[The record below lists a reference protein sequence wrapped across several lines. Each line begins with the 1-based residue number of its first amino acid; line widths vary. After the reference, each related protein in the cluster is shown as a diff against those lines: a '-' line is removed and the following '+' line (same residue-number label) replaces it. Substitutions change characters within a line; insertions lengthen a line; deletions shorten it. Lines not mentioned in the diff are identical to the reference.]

1 VKYAFMAQ
9 CREEFPVVMMSRVLS
24 VSRAGF
30 YAWLRREPSAQAQR
44 REAVTTVLE
53 KTYHRYKRRYGA
65 PRLTKE
71 LNAAGM
77 SCSENYV
84 AKLLRARRLRA
95 LNGRRFRYQRSAPS
109 TLPVR
114 QNLLARDFGS
124 EGPNRKWVSDITYV
138 PIGRSWAYLA
148 VVLDLYSRKVVGWA
162 VDTHV
167 RETLILEA
175 LGMAIGQR
183 QAAPGLLLHSDQGVQ
198 YRANEYQ
205 QTLHDLG
212 ITASMS
218 RKGNCWDNA
227 VMEAFFAR
235 LKVELIYPENYT
247 SIEALR
253 IGLFEY
259 IEIFY
264 NRQRRHSA
272 LGYDNPAHYELLF
285 NQMNVS
291 TIRG

>member
-1 VKYAFMAQ
+1 
-9 CREEFPVVMMSRVLS
+9 MMSRVLS

-30 YAWLRREPSAQAQR
+30 YAWLKREPSAQAHR
-44 REAVTTVLE
+44 REALATHLE
-53 KTYHRYKRRYGA
+53 QTYHRYQRRYGA
-65 PRLTKE
+65 PRLTRE
-71 LNAAGM
+71 LNSQGV

-84 AKLLRARRLRA
+84 AKLLRARSLRA

-109 TLPVR
+109 TLPVT
-114 QNLLARDFGS
+114 QNLLARDFSS
-124 EGPNRKWVSDITYV
+124 EGPNRKWVSDITYI

-162 VDTHV
+162 LDNHV

-175 LGMAIGQR
+175 LSMAMGQR

-235 LKVELIYPENYT
+235 LKVELIYPQDYRNMEN
-247 SIEALR
+247 LR
-253 IGLFEY
+253 SGLFEY

>member
-9 CREEFPVVMMSRVLS
+9 CREEFPVVLMSRVLS

-30 YAWLRREPSAQAQR
+30 YAWLKREPSAQAER
-44 REAVTTVLE
+44 REALTVHLE
-53 KTYHRYKRRYGA
+53 QTYHQYKRRYGA
-65 PRLTKE
+65 PRLTRE
-71 LNAAGM
+71 LNAQGV

-84 AKLLRARRLRA
+84 AKLLRARSLRA

-114 QNLLARDFGS
+114 QNLLARDFSS
-124 EGPNRKWVSDITYV
+124 ESPNRKWVSDLTYI
-138 PIGRSWAYLA
+138 PIGRSWVYLA

-162 VDTHV
+162 LDTHM

-175 LGMAIGQR
+175 LKMAMGQR

-247 SIEALR
+247 NIDALR
-253 IGLFEY
+253 AGLFEY